1 MGQGSSAGLEESPT
15 WWFLSSHSE
24 CPAWTWGKQ
33 QVSPAG
39 FKPGTLQ
46 LMVWACNR
54 HVTREA
60 PLTTS
65 HIIQH
70 RLKSPSSCAR
80 AVLHRVEMFIIRHPE
95 SKVKFSFIFS
105 IGNVTW
111 LTVAAFYV
119 VRMDVKPQI
128 RSSWQIMTK
137 QKSFFAEMLQHRRWK
152 EDTTSPWNSLKVQL
166 NAPHVVHRANVS
178 SSNKC
183 GQTNILSIH
192 KLLEPVP
199 AHSVEAGNT
208 PPVHQRT
215 HTHIHPGATESL
227 WSAKSCMFWQI
238 RAADHF
244 VVYF

>member
-1 MGQGSSAGLEESPT
+1 
-15 WWFLSSHSE
+15 
-24 CPAWTWGKQ
+24 
-33 QVSPAG
+33 
-39 FKPGTLQ
+39 
-46 LMVWACNR
+46 MVWACNR

-152 EDTTSPWNSLKVQL
+152 EDTTSPRNSLKVQL
-166 NAPHVVHRANVS
+166 NALHVVHRANVS

-192 KLLEPVP
+192 ITSTAWACPSTQCRGRKYTTSPSEDTHPHSPRSHWKSLICQIMYVLADQSSRSFCRVFLE
-199 AHSVEAGNT
+199 
-208 PPVHQRT
+208 
-215 HTHIHPGATESL
+215 TER
-227 WSAKSCMFWQI
+227 W
-238 RAADHF
+238 
-244 VVYF
+244 